1 MDILAKKKIFSSLKY
16 TSRENLRQNIG
27 RASCN
32 FQFKG
37 ITMEL
42 LSNHYINKERSPF
55 FQLGQHTFGLSSLHP
70 FLWVKGYF
78 QPWLMISTLNYMF
91 NPESYFIPESG
102 FKPWVRITIK
112 LLSNYYINKEKSPF
126 LTPAPLDQ
134 RKLRPSKCLLFNS

>member
-1 MDILAKKKIFSSLKY
+1 MDILAKKIISSLKY

-70 FLWVKGYF
+70 FLWVKEYF
-78 QPWLMISTLNYMF
+78 QPWLIISTLNYIS
-91 NPESYFIPESG
+91 NPESYFIPESA
-102 FKPWVRITIK
+102 FQPWIKITIK
-112 LLSNYYINKEKSPF
+112 LFSNYYVNKEKSLF
-126 LTPAPLDQ
+126 LT
-134 RKLRPSKCLLFNS
+134 LLWVKGYFQP